1 MKKVDYNIEFAHIY
15 SNQSS
20 LTDEQRE
27 SAKITKKITDRL
39 SKKNKSFVLTLLVD
53 EYHPKFHKLNFN
65 KFLKDLDS
73 LGVQPTYIAYESRMI
88 SAARMLLK
96 SIPRDL
102 KKTVRFHPQITINEK
117 ITYLTN
123 NKVKIKLKTRGSI
136 IHFSRYTCALLSTAW
151 VLLRLGVIQAKN
163 AVELTG
169 MTQPKPF
176 AAKNIINVLPRIY
189 EGVEKANKNIIL
201 SSQYSHL
208 AKNVKSEYF

>member
-1 MKKVDYNIEFAHIY
+1 MEKVDYNIEFAHIY
-15 SNQSS
+15 SNQPK
-20 LTDEQRE
+20 LTDEQLK
-27 SAKITKKITDRL
+27 SAKKTKKIIKRL
-39 SKKNKSFVLTLLVD
+39 SEEKKTFVLTLLVD

-73 LGVQPTYIAYESRMI
+73 LGVPPTYIAYESRMI

-102 KKTVRFHPQITINEK
+102 KKTVRFHPQIMISEK
-117 ITYLTN
+117 STYLVN
-123 NKVKIKLKTRGSI
+123 NRVKIKLKTRGSI

-151 VLLRLGVIQAKN
+151 VLLRFGVIQAKN

-176 AAKNIINVLPRIY
+176 AARNIINVLPRIY
-189 EGVEKANKNIIL
+189 EGVERANKNIIL
-201 SSQYSHL
+201 SSEYSRL

>member
-1 MKKVDYNIEFAHIY
+1 M
-15 SNQSS
+15 
-20 LTDEQRE
+20 
-27 SAKITKKITDRL
+27 
-39 SKKNKSFVLTLLVD
+39 LTLLVD
-53 EYHPKFHKLNFN
+53 EYHPQFHKLNFN

-73 LGVQPTYIAYESRMI
+73 LGVPPTYIAYESRMI

-102 KKTVRFHPQITINEK
+102 KKTVRFHPQITISEK
-117 ITYLTN
+117 ITYLVN
-123 NKVKIKLKTRGSI
+123 NGKKIQLKTRGSI

-151 VLLRLGVIQAKN
+151 VLLRFGVIQAKN

-201 SSQYSHL
+201 SSEYSHL